1 MDAELAK
8 TIAAYGGL
16 GLGLV
21 NLAHSMYKDYWR
33 KARLE
38 VFVGDARIRTEVDGS
53 YDIEVPIQLRGKGGT
68 VTLRSAEIRSKT
80 YITPELK
87 HSRPI
92 GLVMDHP
99 GRSLLDVP
107 FQDFGAELGRRSEG
121 GYEFSTLKL
130 EDKDAKFVVVAER
143 VIVPRGPDGYWEW
156 SLGGWELVLHHSAGE
171 SAIPFEFKRHS
182 TDKNPNRYT
191 AN

>member
-8 TIAAYGGL
+8 TIAAYGGFC
-16 GLGLV
+16 LGLV
-21 NLAHSMYKDYWR
+21 NFAHSMYKDYWR

-53 YDIEVPIQLRGKGGT
+53 YDIEVPIQLRGKGGA
-68 VTLRSAEIRSKT
+68 VTLRSAELRSKSDF
-80 YITPELK
+80 TPELK
-87 HSRPI
+87 NCHPI

-107 FQDFGAELGRRSEG
+107 FRDFVAELSRRSEG

-130 EDKDAKFVVVAER
+130 DDKDARFVVVAER
-143 VIVPRGPDGYWEW
+143 LVVPKGPDSYWEW
-156 SLGGWELVLHHSAGE
+156 PLGAWELVLHHSAGQ
-171 SAIPFEFKRHS
+171 SVVPFEFKRHS
-182 TDKNPNRYT
+182 TDKAPNRYT